1 MNISTPLRCLI
12 KELGIS
18 QTEFAKKT
26 GISQPHLHK
35 LLNSFTSASEKT
47 IEKINEAF
55 NVELTV
61 ESKFVPKNKLTE
73 FAVKMIDDTQPFR
86 AMIFYLNQTF
96 DCMIGMKDEFQDQV
110 IDKEYLLHWMRFAL
124 NTIENQEE

>member
-1 MNISTPLRCLI
+1 MNISIPLQCLI

-18 QTEFAKKT
+18 QTEFAKKA

-73 FAVKMIDDTQPFR
+73 FAVKMISDSQPFR
-86 AMIFYLNQTF
+86 AMRFYLSQTF
-96 DCMIGMKDEFQDQV
+96 DCMIGTKDEFQDQI
-110 IDKEYLLHWMRFAL
+110 IDKEYLIYWMRFTL
-124 NTIENQEE
+124 DCIEKEEE